1 MHPFKEAVPADGA
14 TSWSLRL
21 AALGLLA
28 GLASGFLGIGGGLII
43 VPGLVLLF
51 SYPIKRAVGVSLTT
65 GVLVALVA
73 VLVELVVK
81 GTNIH
86 LTMALVIAAG
96 SLLGSAIAA
105 RLLPR
110 LGDRTLRML
119 FAGCLLIASYRM
131 LMSAGVSDG
140 TVLMRLS
147 AASPLAH
154 LLMLP
159 IGVIAGVTSTLFGIG
174 GGIVVVPCLSLVF
187 HDVPFHAARATSLAT
202 ILPTSSFGA
211 YQHYQMGHVDVA
223 VARQLIPTALVG
235 AASGVVLV
243 NFVASGPARMA
254 FAIFLLLVAARLV
267 VAGRRSAASAPSVHT
282 ASARPARA

>member
-1 MHPFKEAVPADGA
+1 MHPIEEAVPANGA
-14 TSWSLRL
+14 TNWSLRL

-131 LMSAGVSDG
+131 LMCARAGDG
-140 TVLMRLS
+140 AALMRLS

-159 IGVIAGVTSTLFGIG
+159 TGVIAGVTSTLFGIG
-174 GGIVVVPCLSLVF
+174 GGIVIVPCLSLFF
-187 HDVPFHAARATSLAT
+187 HDVPFHSARATSLTT

-223 VARQLIPTALVG
+223 VAWQLIPTALVG
-235 AASGVVLV
+235 AALGVVLV
-243 NFVASGPARMA
+243 NFMAPGPARMV
-254 FAIFLLLVAARLV
+254 FAVFLLL
-267 VAGRRSAASAPSVHT
+267 
-282 ASARPARA
+282 

>member
-1 MHPFKEAVPADGA
+1 
-14 TSWSLRL
+14 L

-65 GVLVALVA
+65 AVLVALVA

-86 LTMALVIAAG
+86 VTMALVIAAG

-119 FAGCLLIASYRM
+119 FAGCLLVASSRM
-131 LMSAGVSDG
+131 LMCARAGDG
-140 TVLMRLS
+140 AALTSLS

-174 GGIVVVPCLSLVF
+174 GGIVIVPCLSLFF

-202 ILPTSSFGA
+202 ILPTSAFGV
-211 YQHYQMGHVDVA
+211 YQHYQMGHVDLA
-223 VARQLIPTALVG
+223 VARQLIPTALAG

-243 NFVASGPARMA
+243 NFVASGPARMV
-254 FAIFLLLVAARLV
+254 FAIFLLLVAARLLV
-267 VAGRRSAASAPSVHT
+267 TGRTAPSALTAHT
-282 ASARPARA
+282 PSPLPGRA